1 MDSAGYYWGLYRGY
15 CKDPFPHS
23 LLSTSQFKDS
33 IHGFQSLTG
42 FKVQLFC
49 WGGGVRCHGLDLGL
63 WGVRSGC
70 RSWSK
75 KMEV

>member
-49 WGGGVRCHGLDLGL
+49 WGGGGSVSRFRFGALGCTFR
-63 WGVRSGC
+63 V
-70 RSWSK
+70 
-75 KMEV
+75 